1 MLTFRDLRTQEDVAE
16 WTAGLQTRYPERT
29 EMMQHLIAQLK
40 ALPFP
45 PLQVVELGP
54 GPALLAK
61 LLLRELPQLQY
72 TGFDSSELLLA
83 YAQNQLA
90 PFGTRAEL
98 ILADLNGEDW
108 LAHLPSEIHAIIS
121 LQALHDVGDESRINR
136 IYGLARQLLTPGGLL
151 LNADFVVPPG
161 QENPDQPGRR
171 SIPRH
176 MDLLHAHSFERVACT
191 LELGQFGCMV
201 GFAPTHTPQPE
212 H

>member
-1 MLTFRDLRTQEDVAE
+1 MLTFRDLRTQADVAE

-29 EMMQHLIAQLK
+29 EVMQHLVGQLK

-45 PLQVVELGP
+45 VPHVVELGP
-54 GPALLAK
+54 GPGLLAE
-61 LLLRELPQLQY
+61 LLLRELPQMYY

-90 PFGTRAEL
+90 PFGTRARL
-98 ILADLNGEDW
+98 VHADLNAADW
-108 LAHLPSEIHAIIS
+108 LAHLPAEVHAIIS
-121 LQALHDVGDESRINR
+121 LQAMHDLGDESHINR
-136 IYGLARQLLTPGGLL
+136 VYGLAQRLLTSGGLL

-161 QENPDQPGRR
+161 QDNPDQPGRR

-176 MDLLHAHSFERVACT
+176 LELLRAHGFERVDCT
-191 LELGQFGCMV
+191 LELGQFGCVV
-201 GFAPTHTPQPE
+201 GFGPAPAAQTE